1 MGVVARIAAEGAAPA
16 SSSPTPP
23 RRRSKIGDSVAVSG
37 VCLTVVE
44 RSAHSLAFEAGPET
58 LARTN
63 LGELR
68 VGDRVNLER
77 ALAVGDRL
85 GGHIV
90 QGHVDGMGRIA
101 KRERQ
106 GDWETIW
113 FSCPPNLARTMVPK
127 GSIAVDGVSLTLV
140 EVAGDRFS
148 VALIPHTLAAT
159 TLGSKPVGASVNLE
173 TDLISKHVVKYLEGL
188 DLGGVAEE
196 LTTEAQRTQ
205 RRQDKEGRRANG
217 WKGLALLRS

>member
-1 MGVVARIAAEGAAPA
+1 MFTGLVEAMGVVARIAADGAGTRITLAE
-16 SSSPTPP
+16 P
-23 RRRSKIGDSVAVSG
+23 RLAADARLGDSVAVSG

-44 RSAHSLAFEAGPET
+44 RVSHALAFEAGPET
-58 LARTN
+58 LAKTN

-90 QGHVDGMGRIA
+90 QGHVDALGRIA
-101 KRERQ
+101 KRDRQ

-113 FSCPPNLARTMVPK
+113 FSCPPNLTRAMVPK

-140 EVAGDRFS
+140 EVGGDRFS

-159 TLGSKPVGASVNLE
+159 TLGSKPVGATVNLE
-173 TDLISKHVVKYLEGL
+173 TDLISKHVVKYLAGL
-188 DLGGVAEE
+188 DLGAW
-196 LTTEAQRTQ
+196 TM
-205 RRQDKEGRRANG
+205 K
-217 WKGLALLRS
+217 KS